1 MQKTNRY
8 WLAVFLMVALTACSQ
23 EQAVSTIPTKFTS
36 AITQTYSTAIPS
48 ENYTPTSTQTIT
60 FTSTLTTT
68 PEPTQ
73 VPTLEAQTWVTD
85 NPLVMSYGSSGDG
98 CCQHPWPPEFVL
110 YSDGQLFIWAQT
122 EQGSQLLTKQ
132 LARQEVCAFLNTVD
146 QLGFYDYNQETYQ
159 IDRYGQKI
167 EYFSIEGSN
176 TQHISINAWR
186 SNAVSLYGLRSY
198 LNADPSIFD
207 LPKGSF
213 FQSPIILPALK
224 NTFLLIT
231 SYMPSDME
239 IFQPEFLEVWLIG
252 SEISGENTRTWPV
265 EEPSLEYL
273 INNAQADESYN
284 NWTGQS
290 SRKIVLAG
298 STAREVFDLFSQ
310 KLDSQVFTDGKNT
323 VEIIALPVLPY
334 TDGYEE
340 SPTPSSMH
348 CAPSDGQVTWKQ

>member
-1 MQKTNRY
+1 
-8 WLAVFLMVALTACSQ
+8 
-23 EQAVSTIPTKFTS
+23 
-36 AITQTYSTAIPS
+36 
-48 ENYTPTSTQTIT
+48 
-60 FTSTLTTT
+60 
-68 PEPTQ
+68 
-73 VPTLEAQTWVTD
+73 
-85 NPLVMSYGSSGDG
+85 
-98 CCQHPWPPEFVL
+98 
-110 YSDGQLFIWAQT
+110 
-122 EQGSQLLTKQ
+122 
-132 LARQEVCAFLNTVD
+132 
-146 QLGFYDYNQETYQ
+146 
-159 IDRYGQKI
+159 
-167 EYFSIEGSN
+167 
-176 TQHISINAWR
+176 
-186 SNAVSLYGLRSY
+186 
-198 LNADPSIFD
+198 
-207 LPKGSF
+207 
-213 FQSPIILPALK
+213 
-224 NTFLLIT
+224 
-231 SYMPSDME
+231 MPSDME

-273 INNAQADESYN
+273 INNAQADERYN